1 MRNKR
6 QRYINIVRFHMKER
20 IVDLNLS
27 CAGENIVQFDRR
39 MRVQRNRPC
48 VGIFVNL
55 GEAENLQCSVFK

>member
-1 MRNKR
+1 MRNKW

-39 MRVQRNRPC
+39 MRVQRNHPR

-55 GEAENLQCSVFK
+55 GEAKNLQCSVFK